1 MSLKLRL
8 LLGFSG
14 LMGIILVSAM
24 GATLGF
30 RELSSAVTEVLDEH
44 YVGVQAATD
53 MLASV
58 ERQDSACLSLLLRD
72 EPSPRQTIRAEE
84 RSFREALALAR
95 SSASVDPVL
104 ADTLAGS
111 FEAYSRERDALLAAR
126 QVDTLQGD
134 GLAAYRDQVAPRFA
148 AVRHQLF
155 ELIRLEHGA
164 MLAADRRA
172 RRYAQVR
179 AALYAA
185 LVGVSLLGVGFLWK
199 MMRSQLLDRLAEL
212 EEVATAIASGK
223 TWRRAPVVAAD
234 ELGAVATALN
244 RALDSEEALRASSRG
259 DVAMRRSAL
268 VAVAAL
274 LAPEAIILAPSGAV
288 LVGSGPVADAAAA
301 AWQKRSGPLHA
312 DTADT
317 TLDVVGH
324 GLWSAQALRTGANGL
339 VGWLLRREGGGREA
353 GSQGTS

>member
-84 RSFREALALAR
+84 RRFHEALTLAR
-95 SSASVDPVL
+95 SSASVDAEL
-104 ADTLAGS
+104 ADTLNGS
-111 FEAYSRERDALLAAR
+111 FLAYSRERDALLAAR
-126 QVDTLQGD
+126 QVGELEGD
-134 GLAAYRDQVAPRFA
+134 GLAAYRDRVAPRFA

-155 ELIRLEHGA
+155 ELIRLEHNA
-164 MLAADRRA
+164 MISADRRA

-185 LVGVSLLGVGFLWK
+185 LVGVAILAVGFLWK
-199 MMRSQLLDRLAEL
+199 MMRAQLLDRLAEL
-212 EEVATAIASGK
+212 EEVATAIANGK
-223 TWRRAPVVAAD
+223 TWRRAPVVSAD
-234 ELGAVATALN
+234 ELGSVAAALN

-268 VAVAAL
+268 VAVVGL
-274 LAPEAIILAPSGAV
+274 LAPDAVVLAPSGAL
-288 LVGSGPVADAAAA
+288 LVGAGPTAEAVAQTWRARRTPAPPDAVSLSFEAAGGS
-301 AWQKRSGPLHA
+301 W
-312 DTADT
+312 TAF
-317 TLDVVGH
+317 
-324 GLWSAQALRTGANGL
+324 ALRQASSGL
-339 VGWLLRREGGGREA
+339 VGWLVRP
-353 GSQGTS
+353 S